1 MIKFSESVIAENI
14 NHILYKIQMSA
25 DKCMQTSMNAL
36 SKCIKVLTSIY
47 SLALRQEK
55 TNP

>member
-1 MIKFSESVIAENI
+1 MIKFSASVIAENI
-14 NHILYKIQMSA
+14 NQILYKIQMSA

-47 SLALRQEK
+47 SSALRQEK
-55 TNP
+55 INP